1 MSEKILDAKEILIKV
16 LELTKE
22 AGYNEINQM
31 VGYLA
36 TEAPM
41 YFSYANGSR
50 DLIKK
55 YDHADYLAVLVKEFY
70 ANNIGECE

>member
-1 MSEKILDAKEILIKV
+1 MSDNVLDVRETLIKV

-36 TEAPM
+36 TKDPM